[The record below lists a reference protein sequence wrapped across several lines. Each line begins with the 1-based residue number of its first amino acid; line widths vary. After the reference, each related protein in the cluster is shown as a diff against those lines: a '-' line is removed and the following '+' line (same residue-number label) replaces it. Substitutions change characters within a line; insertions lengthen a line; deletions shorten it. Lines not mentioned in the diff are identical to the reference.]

1 MSEDTSTSDLI
12 LRTMQDRSEP
22 EKIKIL
28 SAALDKLHPNEI
40 EDWLAVS
47 NLNHTQIMEISK
59 IMLIKEMM
67 LPDTCDWLTSFVG
80 RYIRLNVSKNAHGR
94 HDIRDMF
101 SGLTHAEQSEQG
113 KLDKLKG
120 VVSK

>member
-1 MSEDTSTSDLI
+1 MTDDTSTSELI
-12 LRTMQDRSEP
+12 LQTMQDRSES
-22 EKIKIL
+22 EKIKVL
-28 SAALDKLHPNEI
+28 SAALDKLHPDEI

-59 IMLIKEMM
+59 IMLVKEMM
-67 LPDTCDWLTSFVG
+67 LPDTCDWLTSFVD

-101 SGLTHAEQSEQG
+101 TGLIQAEQAEEG
-113 KLDKLKG
+113 KLARLKG
-120 VVSK
+120 MVGK

>member
-12 LRTMQDRSEP
+12 LRTMQDRSES

-28 SAALDKLHPNEI
+28 SAALDKLHPTEI

-59 IMLIKEMM
+59 IMLVKEMM
-67 LPDTCDWLTSFVG
+67 LPDTCYWLTSFVD

-101 SGLTHAEQSEQG
+101 SGLTRSEQSEQG

>member
-1 MSEDTSTSDLI
+1 MTDDTSTSDLI
-12 LRTMQDRSEP
+12 LRTIQDRSES

-28 SAALDKLHPNEI
+28 SSALDKLHPDEI

-59 IMLIKEMM
+59 IMLVKEMM
-67 LPDTCDWLTSFVG
+67 LPDTCDWLTSFVD

-101 SGLTHAEQSEQG
+101 TGLIQAEQAEEG
-113 KLDKLKG
+113 KLARLKG
-120 VVSK
+120 MVGK